1 MSKYEGARKMSVAN
15 VREFWNRKVDK
26 AIQMFEYGAWTEE
39 KFLDEMS
46 RLGYNKAVIR
56 EKIYEG

>member
-1 MSKYEGARKMSVAN
+1 MSVAP

-26 AIQMFEYGAWTEE
+26 AIQIFEYGAWTEE

-46 RLGYNKAVIR
+46 RLGYDKAVIR

>member
-1 MSKYEGARKMSVAN
+1 MDSVASLTTP
-15 VREFWNRKVDK
+15 REFWDRKVDK
-26 AIQMFEYGAWTEE
+26 AIQMFEFGAWTEE

-46 RLGYNKAVIR
+46 RLGYDKAVIR

>member
-1 MSKYEGARKMSVAN
+1 MAVAT

-26 AIQMFEYGAWTEE
+26 TIQMFEYGAWDQE

-46 RLGYNKAVIR
+46 RLGFDKTNIEEAISDD
-56 EKIYEG
+56 I

>member
-1 MSKYEGARKMSVAN
+1 MVTP

-26 AIQMFEYGAWTEE
+26 TIQMFEYGAYSDE

-46 RLGYNKAVIR
+46 RLGFDKANIK
-56 EKIYEG
+56 EAISDDI